1 MTTKKVSELD
11 AITVIASDDLC
22 MVTDVSDTTSGASGT
37 SKKITIDD
45 FLTNSKTVQFSG
57 EVDNGN
63 SSTAETIVW
72 DDGQKQKSTM
82 TDNCTYTLTAPT
94 KIGNFQLK
102 LVQDATGSRL
112 ATWPASV
119 KWAGGT
125 APTLSTDPNSIDI
138 ISFYYD
144 GTNYFGVASL
154 GFD

>member
-72 DDGQKQKSTM
+72 DDGQKQKSTFEESL
-82 TDNCTYTLTAPT
+82 TKSVYSLCEPVFLSSRKLSPELELLSHVICT
-94 KIGNFQLK
+94 FE
-102 LVQDATGSRL
+102 S
-112 ATWPASV
+112 
-119 KWAGGT
+119 
-125 APTLSTDPNSIDI
+125 DI
-138 ISFYYD
+138 
-144 GTNYFGVASL
+144 
-154 GFD
+154 